1 MTPNPLASALGH
13 TDSVTALS
21 LSDNLLASGGEDGNT
36 YLWSLDQSQ
45 FPVLC
50 APRLDHCSSL
60 KFSAAR
66 SHILY
71 SAYGQQI
78 VSWDIR
84 RMTEPVVTW
93 EVNDDEINSIDF
105 SGDEHRLSSADD
117 SGAVQIIDVNN
128 GQVTR
133 TLKKHDNI
141 CSSAKFRPGRTWQL
155 VSGGLDCRVIVS
167 DWKGS
172 GLGVIIFEMDEIVE
186 SPDEFLQSLP
196 TDSDWRHGSSTS
208 SNDNVE
214 IDYDNSNDTDFE
226 ATYATGHSQ
235 IIADSSS
242 LSPSSGIGSESRSE
256 HSVLSDDEHL
266 RITSDHSYSRTRH
279 TERRE
284 LPHVSDHRI
293 SSNHVTW
300 RSGLP
305 INPPMVHSVACSV
318 SGDFVAAG
326 LESSTI
332 ELFAGDGKRLNHLE
346 SLYGHTRGVSALHF
360 IDDSFLISGGND
372 QNIFVWTLGSEV
384 TGYNV
389 FHGEKVSAF
398 EGTHLDR
405 IIVADFSP
413 VIQVLNLSIQ

>member
-1 MTPNPLASALGH
+1 MTPNPLASAVGH

-155 VSGGLDCRVIVS
+155 ISGGLDCRVIVS

-186 SPDEFLQSLP
+186 SPEEFLQSLP

-214 IDYDNSNDTDFE
+214 IDYDNSDDTDFG
-226 ATYATGHSQ
+226 ATYAAGHSQ
-235 IIADSSS
+235 IIADKEIFSFINDDTLIESAS
-242 LSPSSGIGSESRSE
+242 LSKGWTSSQIII
-256 HSVLSDDEHL
+256 SVEPDKNEQ
-266 RITSDHSYSRTRH
+266 
-279 TERRE
+279 
-284 LPHVSDHRI
+284 PHVSNQRM

-305 INPPMVHSVACSV
+305 INPPMVHSVACSA

-360 IDDSFLISGGND
+360 IDDFN
-372 QNIFVWTLGSEV
+372 
-384 TGYNV
+384 
-389 FHGEKVSAF
+389 
-398 EGTHLDR
+398 
-405 IIVADFSP
+405 
-413 VIQVLNLSIQ
+413 

>member
-1 MTPNPLASALGH
+1 VLCCRCSPMTPNPLASALGH

-279 TERRE
+279 TERRVIEISNDSVFYQPTIDNNISSVRIFHQLTIILQE

-360 IDDSFLISGGND
+360 ID
-372 QNIFVWTLGSEV
+372 
-384 TGYNV
+384 
-389 FHGEKVSAF
+389 
-398 EGTHLDR
+398 
-405 IIVADFSP
+405 
-413 VIQVLNLSIQ
+413 

>member
-1 MTPNPLASALGH
+1 MTPNPLASAVGH

-78 VSWDIR
+78 VLWDIR

-155 VSGGLDCRVIVS
+155 ISGGLDCRVIVS

-186 SPDEFLQSLP
+186 SPEEFLQSLP
-196 TDSDWRHGSSTS
+196 TGSSTS

-214 IDYDNSNDTDFE
+214 IDYDNSDDTDFG
-226 ATYATGHSQ
+226 ATYAAGHSQ
-235 IIADSSS
+235 IIADNSS

-256 HSVLSDDEHL
+256 HSVLSDDEHF
-266 RITSDHSYSRTRH
+266 RITSDHSYSRSRH
-279 TERRE
+279 TERHE
-284 LPHVSDHRI
+284 QPHVSDQRI

-305 INPPMVHSVACSV
+305 INPPMVHSVACSA

-372 QNIFVWTLGSEV
+372 QNIFIWTLGSEV